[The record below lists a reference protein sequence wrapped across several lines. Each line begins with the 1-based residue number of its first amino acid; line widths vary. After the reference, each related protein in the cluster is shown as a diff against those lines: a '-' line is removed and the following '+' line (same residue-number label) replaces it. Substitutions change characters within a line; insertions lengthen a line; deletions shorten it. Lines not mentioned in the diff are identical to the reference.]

1 VVERTIAIGQRP
13 QQHSVHN
20 GEDGSRHPNS
30 ECQGEFGRTASFT
43 ADRRIV
49 LYQIGHLKVQKLDTV
64 ISKIV
69 EILQR

>member
-1 VVERTIAIGQRP
+1 
-13 QQHSVHN
+13 
-20 GEDGSRHPNS
+20 
-30 ECQGEFGRTASFT
+30 
-43 ADRRIV
+43 V